1 MLYSL
6 VKTMGAFIHNKMRM
20 GLAGLL
26 TSLLSLAAVAQS
38 WEPLYPGRVPGNLTD
53 TVIETRNGPAEDP
66 QLFRSVMTPMLQ
78 VFRPAKPNGTGILI
92 FPGGSYSVLVWKFEG
107 TTVAKALME
116 KGITCFIVKYRL
128 PDHRYQAHAEDVPFA
143 DAVAAMRWVKVRC
156 ANLQLDSNR
165 IGCIGFSAGGHL
177 AATFAN
183 LAPADARAKFAILVY
198 PVISMQA
205 GLTHA
210 ISRQQLLGSN
220 PSPAAETRY
229 SNEWQVTENTPPCYI
244 THTQDDKV
252 VQVENSIRM
261 YQALTAH
268 HVITEMHLY
277 PTGDHGFLLKL
288 PVGEWRDPMLK
299 WLQAIHVYSGG

>member
-1 MLYSL
+1 MQTTIRAGVAAL
-6 VKTMGAFIHNKMRM
+6 
-20 GLAGLL
+20 LA
-26 TSLLSLAAVAQS
+26 TLLSLTVVAQS
-38 WEPLYPGRVPGNLTD
+38 WEQLYNGRAPGNLTD
-53 TVIETRNGPAEDP
+53 TVSEKRNGTPEAPE
-66 QLFRSVMTPMLQ
+66 LFRSVMTPMVQ

-107 TTVAKALME
+107 INTARALCE

-128 PDHRYQAHAEDVPFA
+128 PDHRYQEHAEDVPLA
-143 DAVAAMRWVKVRC
+143 DAVAAMRWVKARS
-156 ANLQLDSNR
+156 AEFQLDTNR

-183 LAPADARAKFAILVY
+183 LAPPDARAKFAILVY
-198 PVISMQA
+198 PVISMQD

-210 ISRQQLLGSN
+210 VSRQQLLGPN
-220 PSPAAETRY
+220 PSPAAENRY
-229 SNEWQVTENTPPCYI
+229 SNERQVTENTPPCYI

-252 VQVENSIRM
+252 VPVENSIRM

-268 HVITEMHLY
+268 HVTAEMHLY

-288 PVGEWRDPMLK
+288 PIPEWRDPMLK
-299 WLQAIHVYSGG
+299 WLQSISYNKKN